1 MIRLSQQRETK
12 RGGHRLQ
19 SPPPAGKRGSGRSG
33 KKGKPQRTAVQKT
46 LHGLFIALTVVCAL
60 ILILFAVWKL
70 FLVQKPVVE
79 GEHPPTGVGDGIT
92 SVDHVPGQTD
102 GNGPVNTDRKSEDF
116 YTILVVGKDTGGGG
130 NTDTLMLVSYD
141 VTNQKLNV
149 MNIPRDTI
157 VNKPWDIKKINSV
170 YAAAGGGDKGIAALK
185 ETVADTVGFTPDFYV
200 IVEWAAVG
208 RMAQAVGG
216 VEFDVPLNMYYDD
229 PTQDLHIHI
238 SKGLQTLNGDQVM
251 RVLRFRQNND
261 GTGYASGDIGRI
273 ETQQKLL
280 KAIVKKLLTPATLTR
295 LPELVDIFA
304 ENVKTDLSI
313 QNILWFGESALRGGL
328 SIDNVNFVTM
338 PGNYAGYFWCRT
350 YRQNESY
357 VFPYIDELIELV
369 NKDFNPYVT
378 DVSKGDLDIVYK
390 RSDGTIAATSGN
402 LKDTKANSSIGSGGG
417 SKSTSSTSSTPT
429 PAVSDAP
436 PAVSG
441 DRPSVSDSPDASR
454 PPESDAPDTSSK
466 PSESDA
472 PEREEPSDTPEPSS
486 KPDQS
491 PDPSPSEEGP
501 PAGIIIM

>member
-1 MIRLSQQRETK
+1 MIRLSQQRDTK

-19 SPPPAGKRGSGRSG
+19 SPPPAERKGSGRSG
-33 KKGKPQRTAVQKT
+33 KKGKPQRTAAQKT
-46 LHGLFIALTVVCAL
+46 LHGLFITLTVICAL

-79 GEHPPTGVGDGIT
+79 GEHPPMGGDIT
-92 SVDHVPGQTD
+92 SVDHVPGQAD
-102 GNGPVNTDRKSEDF
+102 GEGPVNTDRKSADF
-116 YTILVVGKDTGGGG
+116 YTILVVGKDTAGGG
-130 NTDTLMLVSYD
+130 NTDTIMLVSYD

-170 YAAAGGGDKGIAALK
+170 YAAAGGGEKGIAALK
-185 ETVADTVGFTPDFYV
+185 ETVADTVGFTPDFHV
-200 IVEWAAVG
+200 IVEWDAVG
-208 RMAQAVGG
+208 RMANAVGG

-229 PTQDLHIHI
+229 PFQDLHIHI

-304 ENVKTDLSI
+304 DNVETDLSI

-328 SIDNVNFVTM
+328 SIDNVNFVTL

-357 VFPYIDELIELV
+357 VFPYIDEVIELV

-378 DVSKGDLDIVYK
+378 DVTRADLDIVYK

-417 SKSTSSTSSTPT
+417 GGKTTSSATSTPV
-429 PAVSDAP
+429 PAVSDEP

-441 DRPSVSDSPDASR
+441 DRPSVSHDPDTSR
-454 PPESDAPDTSSK
+454 PPESDEPDTSK
-466 PSESDA
+466 PPESDT
-472 PEREEPSDTPEPSS
+472 PESEAPSDTPEPSS
-486 KPDQS
+486 KPDPE
-491 PDPSPSEEGP
+491 PDPAPSEEGP